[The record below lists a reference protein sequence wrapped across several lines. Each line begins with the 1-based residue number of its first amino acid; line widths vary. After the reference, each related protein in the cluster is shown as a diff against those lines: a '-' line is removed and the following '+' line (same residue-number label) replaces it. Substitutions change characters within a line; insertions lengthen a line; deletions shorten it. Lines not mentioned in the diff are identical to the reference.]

1 MCDTSPWEHATAVG
15 SVDSTFTITSRT
27 GATTLLT
34 PMAHSTQQAG
44 CSRPTACQASRRV
57 AWMQVSTVSQQ
68 QHACMSTAGVVAHC
82 AAVPHRC
89 PSAGDGVHPALPEHV
104 GSDCSATCGSFST
117 GIETVQAGKRGLHGQ
132 RGQRERH
139 EHARERRGPSFYLVV
154 CFGPAPYQNFLS
166 VFEIMIYV
174 DLSRLWPPGWPA
186 RLTSRSSNTS

>member
-1 MCDTSPWEHATAVG
+1 MQHAQRAATVQMCDTSPWEHATAVA

-57 AWMQVSTVSQQ
+57 ARMQVSTVSQQ

-89 PSAGDGVHPALPEHV
+89 PSAGDSVHPTLPEHV
-104 GSDCSATCGSFST
+104 GSDCSATRGSFST
-117 GIETVQAGKRGLHGQ
+117 GIETRAPDKRGLDGQ
-132 RGQRERH
+132 RGQRERR
-139 EHARERRGPSFYLVV
+139 EHARERRVPSFY
-154 CFGPAPYQNFLS
+154 
-166 VFEIMIYV
+166 
-174 DLSRLWPPGWPA
+174 
-186 RLTSRSSNTS
+186 

>member
-1 MCDTSPWEHATAVG
+1 MGSEMCIRDREANDVVKLRRVRWCGGSGVHSGGHERCASPGRQWLGRRHDTLRQTSQQ
-15 SVDSTFTITSRT
+15 DSTFTITSRT

-57 AWMQVSTVSQQ
+57 ARMQVSAVSQQ

-104 GSDCSATCGSFST
+104 GSDCSATRGSFQAGVST
-117 GIETVQAGKRGLHGQ
+117 PHAGKRGLHGQ
-132 RGQRERH
+132 RDQRERR
-139 EHARERRGPSFYLVV
+139 EHARRASVPSFY
-154 CFGPAPYQNFLS
+154 
-166 VFEIMIYV
+166 
-174 DLSRLWPPGWPA
+174 
-186 RLTSRSSNTS
+186 

>member
-1 MCDTSPWEHATAVG
+1 MQHAQPAATVHMCDTSPWEHATAVA

-57 AWMQVSTVSQQ
+57 ARMQVSTVSQQ

-104 GSDCSATCGSFST
+104 GSDCSATRGSF
-117 GIETVQAGKRGLHGQ
+117 EAGVGTRDAHERELDGQ
-132 RGQRERH
+132 RAQRERR
-139 EHARERRGPSFYLVV
+139 EHARTRLER
-154 CFGPAPYQNFLS
+154 C
-166 VFEIMIYV
+166 
-174 DLSRLWPPGWPA
+174 
-186 RLTSRSSNTS
+186 SRSKLNPNSPNSETQPRM